1 MTLACQ
7 EGAESGPAPIPNLSP
22 MQRTAAV
29 LGTGLIGTSVA
40 IALRTAGWHVRGYDP
55 DGTALDLATRMEG
68 VDPCD
73 TPDAAVAGADL
84 VVLAG
89 PVGAIVD
96 TLGTIETEALV
107 TDVAG
112 VKRPV
117 VDAGARV
124 GRFVGGHPMAGRE
137 SAGPEGA
144 SGGMFRGAIWVLT
157 TDGASDADL
166 MEMSAIVQSLGAVP
180 VQMTALAHDRA
191 VAAASHIPHLTA
203 ASLVTLVNREEGARA
218 LVAGGFRDLTR
229 VAASDPGWW
238 SEVLV
243 ANRDAVAEE
252 LRLLAQSL
260 TELADLVEASD
271 ADQVHHRLDT
281 AQRLRR
287 GMAAPVT
294 AVRVILEDRPGEIAE
309 VGKALADSR
318 VDLRDLQLRHA
329 MHGGGGVLTLSVKP
343 VDAKQLRAALATA
356 GFRLLDT

>member
-1 MTLACQ
+1 MHSA
-7 EGAESGPAPIPNLSP
+7 
-22 MQRTAAV
+22 AAV

-40 IALRTAGWHVRGYDP
+40 LALHTAGWTVRGYDP
-55 DGTALDLATRMEG
+55 DGTALDLAAQMGAVE
-68 VDPCD
+68 PCD
-73 TPDAAVAGADL
+73 SIAEAVDGADL
-84 VVLAG
+84 IVLAG
-89 PVGAIVD
+89 PVGAIVE
-96 TLGTIETEALV
+96 TLGTFDTDALV

-117 VDAGARV
+117 VEAGASVR
-124 GRFVGGHPMAGRE
+124 RFVGGHPMAGRE

-157 TDGASDADL
+157 TDGAADDDL
-166 MEMSAIVQSLGAVP
+166 IEMSSIVQSLGAVP
-180 VQMTALAHDRA
+180 VQMSALAHDRA

-203 ASLVTLVNREEGARA
+203 ASLVSLVSREEGARS

-243 ANRDAVAEE
+243 ANGDAVAEE
-252 LRLLAQSL
+252 LRMLAGSL
-260 TELADLVEASD
+260 TDLAALIEAQD
-271 ADQVHHRLDT
+271 RDEIHHRLDT
-281 AQRLRR
+281 ARRLRR

-309 VGKALADSR
+309 VGKALADSH

-329 MHGGGGVLTLSVKP
+329 VHGGGGVLTLSVKP
-343 VDAKQLRAALATA
+343 VDAKRLRTSLTNS
-356 GFRLLDT
+356 GFRLLET

>member
-1 MTLACQ
+1 MH
-7 EGAESGPAPIPNLSP
+7 
-22 MQRTAAV
+22 RHAAV

-40 IALRTAGWHVRGYDP
+40 IALRTAGWTVRGYDP
-55 DGTALDLATRMEG
+55 DGAALDQASRMEG

-73 TPDAAVAGADL
+73 SVAEAIDGVEL

-89 PVGAIVD
+89 PVGAIVE
-96 TLGTIETEALV
+96 TLETMETDALV

-117 VDAGARV
+117 VAAGTRLS
-124 GRFVGGHPMAGRE
+124 RFVGGHPMAGRE

-166 MEMSAIVQSLGAVP
+166 IEMSEIVASLGAVP
-180 VQMTALAHDRA
+180 IQMTALAHDRA

-203 ASLVTLVNREEGARA
+203 ASLVNLVSREDGARA

-243 ANRDAVAEE
+243 ANSDAVAEE
-252 LRLLAQSL
+252 LRSLAQSL
-260 TELADLVEASD
+260 TEFADLVES
-271 ADQVHHRLDT
+271 ADQDEVHHRLDA

-309 VGKALADSR
+309 VGRALAESG

-329 MHGGGGVLTLSVKP
+329 VHGGGGVLTLSVKP
-343 VDAKQLRAALATA
+343 VDAKRLRAALSTS
-356 GFRLLDT
+356 GFRLLET

>member
-1 MTLACQ
+1 MD
-7 EGAESGPAPIPNLSP
+7 
-22 MQRTAAV
+22 RTAAV

-40 IALRTAGWHVRGYDP
+40 IALRTAGWVVRGYDP
-55 DGTALDLATRMEG
+55 DGAALDLASRMGG
-68 VDPCD
+68 VDPVD
-73 TPDAAVAGADL
+73 SVTEAVEGVDL

-89 PVGAIVD
+89 PVAAIVD
-96 TLGTIETEALV
+96 TLELLETDALV

-117 VDAGARV
+117 VNAGARLA
-124 GRFVGGHPMAGRE
+124 RFVGGHPMAGRE

-157 TDGASDADL
+157 TDGANDTDLIELSD
-166 MEMSAIVQSLGAVP
+166 IVQSIGAVP
-180 VQMTALAHDRA
+180 VQMSALAHDRA

-203 ASLVTLVNREEGARA
+203 ASLVNLVSREEGARA

-238 SEVLV
+238 ADVLV
-243 ANRDAVAEE
+243 ANGDAVAAE
-252 LRLLAQSL
+252 LRLLSESL
-260 TELADLVEASD
+260 ADLADLVERE
-271 ADQVHHRLDT
+271 QVDEIHHRLDT

-287 GMAAPVT
+287 GMAAPVA

-309 VGKALADSR
+309 VGRALADSG

-329 MHGGGGVLTLSVKP
+329 VHGGGGVLTLSVKP
-343 VDAKQLRAALATA
+343 VDARKLRTALTTT

>member
-1 MTLACQ
+1 M
-7 EGAESGPAPIPNLSP
+7 P
-22 MQRTAAV
+22 RDAAV

-40 IALRTAGWHVRGYDP
+40 IALHTAGWTVRGYDP
-55 DGTALDLATRMEG
+55 DGAALDLAARMGG
-68 VDPCD
+68 VEP
-73 TPDAAVAGADL
+73 TDAIEEAVEGADL

-89 PVGAIVD
+89 PVGAIID
-96 TLGTIETEALV
+96 TLGTLDTTALV

-117 VDAGARV
+117 VAAGTRLR
-124 GRFVGGHPMAGRE
+124 RFVGGHPMAGRE

-157 TDGASDADL
+157 TDGASDDDL
-166 MEMSAIVQSLGAVP
+166 IEMSGIVQSIGAVP

-203 ASLVTLVNREEGARA
+203 ASLVHLVSREEGARA

-238 SEVLV
+238 SDVLV
-243 ANRDAVAEE
+243 ANGDAVAAE
-252 LRLLAQSL
+252 LRLLADAL
-260 TELADLVEASD
+260 NEMAGMVERRD
-271 ADQVHHRLDT
+271 TDDIHHRLDS

-287 GMAAPVT
+287 GMAAPVA

-309 VGKALADSR
+309 VGKALADSG

-329 MHGGGGVLTLSVKP
+329 VHGGGGVLTLSVKP
-343 VDAKQLRAALATA
+343 VDARKLRAALDTA
-356 GFRLLDT
+356 GFRLLET

>member
-1 MTLACQ
+1 
-7 EGAESGPAPIPNLSP
+7 
-22 MQRTAAV
+22 MQREAAV

-55 DGTALDLATRMEG
+55 DGAALDLATRMEG
-68 VDPCD
+68 VDPCE
-73 TPDAAVAGADL
+73 TISEAVSGADL

-89 PVGAIVD
+89 PVGAIID
-96 TLGTIETEALV
+96 TLASIETDALV

-117 VDAGARV
+117 VEAGSRLP
-124 GRFVGGHPMAGRE
+124 RFVGGHPMAGRE

-157 TDGASDADL
+157 TDGAADEDL
-166 MEMSAIVQSLGAVP
+166 IEMSGIVQALGAVP
-180 VQMTALAHDRA
+180 VQMSALAHDRA

-252 LRLLAQSL
+252 LRSLAASL
-260 TELADLVEASD
+260 DELAGLVEASD
-271 ADQVHHRLDT
+271 AEAIHRRLDT

-287 GMAAPVT
+287 GMAAPVA

-309 VGKALADSR
+309 VGRALSDSH

-329 MHGGGGVLTLSVKP
+329 VHGGGGVLTLSVKP
-343 VDAKQLRAALATA
+343 VDAKKLRAALSTA
-356 GFRLLDT
+356 GFRLLD

>member
-1 MTLACQ
+1 
-7 EGAESGPAPIPNLSP
+7 
-22 MQRTAAV
+22 MQREAAV

-40 IALRTAGWHVRGYDP
+40 IALRASGWIVRGYDP
-55 DGTALDLATRMEG
+55 DRAALAQATVMEG
-68 VDPCD
+68 VEPCD
-73 TPDAAVAGADL
+73 SINEAVAGAHL
-84 VVLAG
+84 VVLAAT
-89 PVGAIVD
+89 VQAILE
-96 TLGTIETEALV
+96 TLESLETDALV

-117 VDAGARV
+117 IEAASRLP
-124 GRFVGGHPMAGRE
+124 RFVGGHPMAGRE
-137 SAGPEGA
+137 SSGPEGA
-144 SGGMFRGAIWVLT
+144 SGGMFRGATWVLT
-157 TDGASDADL
+157 TDGADDGDL

-203 ASLVTLVNREEGARA
+203 ASLVSLVSREEGARA

-229 VAASDPGWW
+229 VAASEPSWW

-252 LRLLAQSL
+252 LRYLAGSL
-260 TELADLVEASD
+260 GELADMLESE
-271 ADQVHHRLDT
+271 DQEGVQSRLET
-281 AQRLRR
+281 ARQLRR

-309 VGKALADSR
+309 VGKALSDSD

-329 MHGGGGVLTLSVKP
+329 VHGGGGVLTLSVKP
-343 VDAKQLRAALATA
+343 VDARKLRAALDVA
-356 GFRLLDT
+356 GFRVLET

>member
-1 MTLACQ
+1 
-7 EGAESGPAPIPNLSP
+7 
-22 MQRTAAV
+22 MQREAAV
-29 LGTGLIGTSVA
+29 LGTGLMGTSVA

-55 DGTALDLATRMEG
+55 DGAALDLATRMEG
-68 VDPCD
+68 VDPCE
-73 TPDAAVAGADL
+73 TIAEAVEGADL

-89 PVGAIVD
+89 PVGAILD
-96 TLGTIETEALV
+96 TLATINTDALV

-112 VKRPV
+112 VKQPV
-117 VDAGARV
+117 VEAGSRLS
-124 GRFVGGHPMAGRE
+124 RFVGGHPMAGRE

-157 TDGASDADL
+157 TDGAADVDL
-166 MEMSAIVQSLGAVP
+166 MEMSGIVQSLGAVP
-180 VQMTALAHDRA
+180 VQMSALAHDRA

-252 LRLLAQSL
+252 LRSLADSL
-260 TELADLVEASD
+260 NELAGLVEASD
-271 ADQVHHRLDT
+271 GDAVHQRLET

-287 GMAAPVT
+287 AMTAPVA

-309 VGKALADSR
+309 VGRALSDSH

-329 MHGGGGVLTLSVKP
+329 VHGGGGVLTLSVKP
-343 VDAKQLRAALATA
+343 VDAKKLRAALTTE
-356 GFRLLDT
+356 GFRLLD

>member
-1 MTLACQ
+1 
-7 EGAESGPAPIPNLSP
+7 
-22 MQRTAAV
+22 MQREAAV

-55 DGTALDLATRMEG
+55 DGVALDLASRMEG
-68 VDPCD
+68 VDPCETID
-73 TPDAAVAGADL
+73 EAVTGADL

-89 PVGAIVD
+89 PVGAIIE
-96 TLGTIETEALV
+96 TLGTIETDALV

-117 VDAGARV
+117 VDAGARLP
-124 GRFVGGHPMAGRE
+124 RFVGGHPMAGRE

-157 TDGASDADL
+157 TDGAADEDL
-166 MEMSAIVQSLGAVP
+166 MEMSGIVQSLGAVP
-180 VQMTALAHDRA
+180 VQMSALAHDRA
-191 VAAASHIPHLTA
+191 VAAASHVPHLTA

-252 LRLLAQSL
+252 LRSLADSL
-260 TELADLVEASD
+260 NELAALVEASD
-271 ADQVHHRLDT
+271 GDGVHQRLET

-287 GMAAPVT
+287 AMTAPVA

-309 VGKALADSR
+309 VGRALSDSN

-329 MHGGGGVLTLSVKP
+329 VHGGGGVLTLSVKP
-343 VDAKQLRAALATA
+343 VDAKKLRAALTKA
-356 GFRLLDT
+356 GFRLLD

>member
-1 MTLACQ
+1 
-7 EGAESGPAPIPNLSP
+7 
-22 MQRTAAV
+22 MQSTAAV

-40 IALRTAGWHVRGYDP
+40 IALHTAGWGVRGYDP
-55 DGTALDLATRMEG
+55 DGTALDLAVRMANVE
-68 VDPCD
+68 PCD
-73 TPDAAVAGADL
+73 TVDDAVSGADL

-96 TLGTIETEALV
+96 TLHSLETDALV

-112 VKRPV
+112 VKRSV
-117 VDAGARV
+117 VEAGARLP
-124 GRFVGGHPMAGRE
+124 RFVGGHPMAGRE

-144 SGGMFRGAIWVLT
+144 SGGMFRGATWVLT
-157 TDGASDADL
+157 TDGASDRDL
-166 MEMSAIVQSLGAVP
+166 IEMSSIVQSLGAVP
-180 VQMTALAHDRA
+180 VQMSALAHDRA

-203 ASLVTLVNREEGARA
+203 ASLVSLVSREEGARS

-252 LRLLAQSL
+252 LRMLAGSL
-260 TELADLVEASD
+260 TDMAELVEAGD
-271 ADQVHHRLDT
+271 IDEVHHRLDT

-287 GMAAPVT
+287 GMAAPVA

-309 VGKALADSR
+309 VGKALADSH

-329 MHGGGGVLTLSVKP
+329 VHGGGGVLTLSVKP
-343 VDAKQLRAALATA
+343 IDAKRLRSALTEA
-356 GFRLLDT
+356 GFRLLET

>member
-1 MTLACQ
+1 M
-7 EGAESGPAPIPNLSP
+7 
-22 MQRTAAV
+22 
-29 LGTGLIGTSVA
+29 GTSIA

-55 DGTALDLATRMEG
+55 DGVALDLATRMEG

-73 TPDAAVAGADL
+73 SIPSAVAGADL

-89 PVGAIVD
+89 PVGAIVE
-96 TLGTIETEALV
+96 TLATLETDALV

-117 VDAGARV
+117 VEAGGRLA
-124 GRFVGGHPMAGRE
+124 RFVGGHPMAGRE

-144 SGGMFRGAIWVLT
+144 SGGMFRGAMWVLT
-157 TDGASDADL
+157 TDGAADADL
-166 MEMSAIVQSLGAVP
+166 VEMSAIVQSLGAVP
-180 VQMTALAHDRA
+180 IQMSALAHDRA

-203 ASLVTLVNREEGARA
+203 ASLVSLVSREEGARA

-229 VAASDPGWW
+229 VASSDPGWW

-243 ANRDAVAEE
+243 ANGDAVAEE
-252 LRLLAQSL
+252 LRTLAASL
-260 TELADLVEASD
+260 TDMADLVES
-271 ADQVHHRLDT
+271 ADHDGVLSRLAA

-287 GMAAPVT
+287 GMTAPVS

-309 VGKALADSR
+309 VGRALADSS

-329 MHGGGGVLTLSVKP
+329 VHGGGGVLTLSVKP
-343 VDAKQLRAALATA
+343 IDATRLRTALTTA
-356 GFRLLDT
+356 GFRLLDS

>member
-1 MTLACQ
+1 
-7 EGAESGPAPIPNLSP
+7 
-22 MQRTAAV
+22 MQSTAAV

-40 IALRTAGWHVRGYDP
+40 IALHTAGWGVRGYDP
-55 DGTALDLATRMEG
+55 EGTALDLAVRMAN

-73 TPDAAVAGADL
+73 TVDDAVSGADL

-96 TLGTIETEALV
+96 TLQNLETDALV

-117 VDAGARV
+117 VEAGARV
-124 GRFVGGHPMAGRE
+124 PRFVGGHPMAGRE

-157 TDGASDADL
+157 TDGASDRDL
-166 MEMSAIVQSLGAVP
+166 IEMSSIVQSLGAVP
-180 VQMTALAHDRA
+180 VQMSALAHDRA

-203 ASLVTLVNREEGARA
+203 ASLVSLVSREEGARS

-252 LRLLAQSL
+252 LRMLAGSL
-260 TELADLVEASD
+260 TDMAELVEAGD
-271 ADQVHHRLDT
+271 IDEVHHRLDM

-287 GMAAPVT
+287 GMAAPVA

-309 VGKALADSR
+309 VGKALADSH

-329 MHGGGGVLTLSVKP
+329 VHGGGGVLTLSVKP
-343 VDAKQLRAALATA
+343 IDAKRLRSALTEA

>member
-1 MTLACQ
+1 
-7 EGAESGPAPIPNLSP
+7 
-22 MQRTAAV
+22 MQREAAV

-55 DGTALDLATRMEG
+55 DGVALDMATQMEG
-68 VDPCD
+68 VDPCE
-73 TPDAAVAGADL
+73 TISEAVQGADL

-96 TLGTIETEALV
+96 TLGTLDTDALV

-117 VDAGARV
+117 VEAGARIE
-124 GRFVGGHPMAGRE
+124 RFVGGHPMAGRE

-166 MEMSAIVQSLGAVP
+166 IEMSGIVQSLGAVP
-180 VQMTALAHDRA
+180 VQMSAMAHDRA

-203 ASLVTLVNREEGARA
+203 ASLVSLVSREEGARS

-243 ANRDAVAEE
+243 ANGDAVAEE
-252 LRLLAQSL
+252 LRMLAGSL

-271 ADQVHHRLDT
+271 ADGLHRRLD
-281 AQRLRR
+281 AARQLRR
-287 GMAAPVT
+287 GMAAPVA

-309 VGKALADSR
+309 VGKALADSH

-329 MHGGGGVLTLSVKP
+329 VHGGGGVLTLSVKP
-343 VDAKQLRAALATA
+343 IDARTLRTALTKA
-356 GFRLLDT
+356 GFRILES